1 MSDCNERKA
10 LKERLERLKTI
21 LNERIRTHTN
31 VENVCERKQSKNIV
45 SETSEEV
52 ALVLK
57 RKYK

>member
-1 MSDCNERKA
+1 MSECNERQA

-21 LNERIRTHTN
+21 LIERMRTHTN
-31 VENVCERKQSKNIV
+31 EVNVCERKQSQDVV

-52 ALVLK
+52 APVLK

>member
-1 MSDCNERKA
+1 MSECNERQA

-21 LNERIRTHTN
+21 LIERMRLHTDE
-31 VENVCERKQSKNIV
+31 VNVCKRKQSQDVV

-52 ALVLK
+52 APLLK

>member
-31 VENVCERKQSKNIV
+31 VENVCERKQPKNIV

-52 ALVLK
+52 APVLK

>member
-1 MSDCNERKA
+1 MSECNERQA

-21 LNERIRTHTN
+21 LIERMRLHTDE
-31 VENVCERKQSKNIV
+31 VNVCERKQSKDII

-52 ALVLK
+52 APVLK

>member
-31 VENVCERKQSKNIV
+31 EVNVCERKQSKDIV

-52 ALVLK
+52 APLLK